1 MEILNN
7 LPEHTG
13 KLSYTA
19 GGLASH
25 FEKRSLFPW
34 NRTGL
39 LLARE
44 VQMPVICF
52 AKKMGLNNQKTAPG
66 SECAL

>member
-25 FEKRSLFPW
+25 FERNDLYSHG
-34 NRTGL
+34 TEQ
-39 LLARE
+39 AY
-44 VQMPVICF
+44 C
-52 AKKMGLNNQKTAPG
+52 
-66 SECAL
+66 